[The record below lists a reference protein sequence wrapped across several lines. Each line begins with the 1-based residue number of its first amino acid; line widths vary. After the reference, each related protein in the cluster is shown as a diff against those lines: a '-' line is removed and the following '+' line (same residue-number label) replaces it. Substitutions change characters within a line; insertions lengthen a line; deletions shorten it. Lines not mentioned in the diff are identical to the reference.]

1 MWMVSLRRLEPCS
14 VPPLISIWL
23 SISNPLNKSTNMVPA
38 FGVGRPLK
46 IDTREASSGISG
58 PLRIQK
64 LSNTPVLPTPFFPA
78 IKLMRPRGLIVS
90 CEIPRKFLMLR
101 LVSTVLPPSVKSA
114 TDSAISCSIIRPAP
128 ANAIRL
134 CCPASRSKA
143 TTTTVAIARPWATA
157 HLRTCQGAGE
167 KIYYNAEGMCRLKQS
182 NGEDSTT
189 RSSGSLP
196 CLNSTPGLAALKA
209 SQFCRF
215 ANSPDPIQ

>member
-1 MWMVSLRRLEPCS
+1 M
-14 VPPLISIWL
+14 
-23 SISNPLNKSTNMVPA
+23 
-38 FGVGRPLK
+38 
-46 IDTREASSGISG
+46 
-58 PLRIQK
+58 
-64 LSNTPVLPTPFFPA
+64 
-78 IKLMRPRGLIVS
+78 
-90 CEIPRKFLMLR
+90 
-101 LVSTVLPPSVKSA
+101 KSA

-209 SQFCRF
+209 SQFCRLPTVLTLY
-215 ANSPDPIQ
+215 NSLTWHSNICKNNRCGASSWRRFKGLRRFFSRFERLNLLFLGFLS